1 MAFGLTIAA
10 GFAAFALYALGCAV
24 DFRGWGTQQVIRS
37 RNYHDPERVLR
48 RYVRWF
54 DFVVFGAAAFG
65 CVWLVT
71 QIVHGKRSLTLG

>member
-10 GFAAFALYALGCAV
+10 GFGAFALYALGCAL

-37 RNYHDPERVLR
+37 GNRYDPERVLR

-54 DFVVFGAAAFG
+54 DFVVFAVATYG
-65 CVWLVT
+65 CVWLTVHVVT
-71 QIVHGKRSLTLG
+71 GT